1 MSDPHP
7 VIDKNGNN
15 LSVQQDNHVEDIVS
29 ITKQRRELQ
38 EQYNQAV
45 QKVQSETATF
55 ESISSL
61 FGDLVASKR
70 LLEQEKDALGIKA
83 QEVRERLK
91 VLKREASKVEA
102 KLQQVC
108 PKYEEAEQNKV
119 MAETHLATL
128 TDKLKVFATTIESHS
143 MHAFDSRETSAQ
155 KAKPDLSNPWLSGS
169 FYLFA
174 VVVLLLVL
182 AAINVYMSW
191 YTLIPILIAC
201 VLMIVVIGVLQ
212 LRNDKNL
219 SEANF
224 VRLIV
229 EAFKRLSL
237 FGIDSLP
244 EKKLKT

>member
-1 MSDPHP
+1 MSDSHLA
-7 VIDKNGNN
+7 IDNNGNN

-61 FGDLVASKR
+61 FGELVALKR
-70 LLEQEKDALGIKA
+70 QLEEEKDDLGIKA

-102 KLQQVC
+102 KLQQVYS
-108 PKYEEAEQNKV
+108 KYEVAEQNKA

-128 TDKLKVFATTIESHS
+128 TDKLKVLATTIESQEQDSNLGVNS
-143 MHAFDSRETSAQ
+143 MYASDSRETPAQ

-174 VVVLLLVL
+174 VVVVLLVL
-182 AAINVYMSW
+182 AVINVYTSW
-191 YTLIPILIAC
+191 YTLILVLSACLLIT
-201 VLMIVVIGVLQ
+201 VVIGSLQ

-219 SEANF
+219 SKT
-224 VRLIV
+224 V
-229 EAFKRLSL
+229 LS
-237 FGIDSLP
+237 G
-244 EKKLKT
+244 